1 MRLTCISIGKVKD
14 SPQQKLCDD
23 YSKRLSHYARFEERC
38 LKPVKGK
45 FDADE
50 LRQRESKMLLEAV
63 PPNTVLIV
71 LDERG
76 ETPDSQ
82 KFAEQMRRHLA
93 SGRDLTFLI
102 GGAYGHSDE
111 VRESADQLLA
121 LSSLTLP
128 HELARVVLYEQLYRA
143 MTLVRGEPYHK

>member
-14 SPQQKLCDD
+14 SPQQRLCDD
-23 YSKRLSHYARFEERC
+23 YGKRLSHYVRYEERS
-38 LKPVKGK
+38 LKAIKGK

-50 LRQRESKMLLEAV
+50 IRQRESRLLLDAV
-63 PPNTVLIV
+63 PPNSIVLV

-82 KFAEQMRRHLA
+82 KFAAQMKLHLA

-102 GGAYGHSDE
+102 GGAFGHSDE
-111 VRESADQLLA
+111 VRQRADQLLA

-128 HELARVVLYEQLYRA
+128 HELARVVLLEQLYRA
-143 MTLVRGEPYHK
+143 MTIVRGEPYHK